1 MHARIRRRDDFP
13 EPEGPTTAVMAPG
26 EKVASIPFR
35 AWTSPVA
42 LQ

>member
-1 MHARIRRRDDFP
+1 MRRSEDFP
-13 EPEGPTTAVMAPG
+13 LPEGPTTAVSDAEG
-26 EKVASIPFR
+26 NSASIPFK